1 MLADT
6 HNKKA
11 VKYLTVCVAC
21 SLVWQTDWGSDTVAP
36 SSAAGL
42 YPVVKLF
49 ESEDIVGILGVSIC

>member
-1 MLADT
+1 M
-6 HNKKA
+6 
-11 VKYLTVCVAC
+11 
-21 SLVWQTDWGSDTVAP
+21 AP